1 MTDNLPLSPERLPD
15 AYRQM
20 FTIRKFEETIR
31 NLYMQGRIRGSFHPC
46 VGQEAT
52 AVGACLAL
60 RREDVMTC
68 TYRGHGHAIAKGLS
82 VRAAMAEMLGKATGC
97 SQGKGGSMHFTD
109 PKVGLLGANAIVAGG
124 IPHAAG
130 AALAAQMQHKDIVA
144 LTFFGEGAVNQGVF
158 HETLNLIAV
167 WKLPVILVCENNLY
181 SEMTPSHETTAIVE
195 TSRNGVETSRRD
207 VSTCP
212 RAAAYGIHAERV
224 DGNDV
229 EAMYAAVAEAARRA
243 RSGDGATYLE
253 AMTYRLWGHMMG
265 DPEVYRTKEEVT
277 TAWQNEPILRLGRR
291 LQTMGQHDADLAA
304 LEAEAEAIITDALQ
318 FAEASP
324 LPAAETAFTDV
335 FA

>member
-1 MTDNLPLSPERLPD
+1 MALSTGQLAD

-20 FTIRKFEETIR
+20 HVIRKFEEMIR
-31 NLYMQGRIRGSFHPC
+31 KLFQDGRIRGSFHPC

-52 AVGACLAL
+52 AVGAGLAL
-60 RREDVMTC
+60 RQDDYLSC

-97 SQGKGGSMHFTD
+97 SKGKGGSMHFTD
-109 PKVGLLGANAIVAGG
+109 PAVGLIGANAIVGAG

-130 AALAAQMQHKDIVA
+130 AALAAQMQGRDQVA
-144 LTFFGEGAVNQGVF
+144 LAFFGEGAVNQGVF
-158 HETLNLIAV
+158 HETLNLVAV

-181 SEMTPSHETTAIVE
+181 SEMTPSHETTATVE
-195 TSRNGVETSRRD
+195 TWR
-207 VSTCP
+207 
-212 RAAAYGIHAERV
+212 RAAAYGIHAQQI

-229 EAMYAAVAEAARRA
+229 ETVYECIQEATGRA
-243 RSGDGATYLE
+243 RAGGGATYLE

-265 DPEVYRTKEEVT
+265 DPEVYRTKDEVT
-277 TAWQNEPILRLGRR
+277 QAWQNEPIVRLGRR
-291 LQTMGQHDADLAA
+291 LVQLGLPEADLVS
-304 LEAEAEAIITDALQ
+304 LENEAEAIIADALQ

-324 LPAAETAFTDV
+324 APKPEDALLDV